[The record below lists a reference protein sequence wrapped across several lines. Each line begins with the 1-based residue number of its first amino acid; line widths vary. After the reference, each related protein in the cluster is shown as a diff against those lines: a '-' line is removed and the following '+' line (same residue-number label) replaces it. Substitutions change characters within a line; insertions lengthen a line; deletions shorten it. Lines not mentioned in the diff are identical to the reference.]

1 MARLRI
7 VTYNIAH
14 GRGLRPIQGLQSRR
28 SMRAHLQR
36 IATLLRTLDAD
47 VVALQEID
55 ERSRWAGNFDQLAYL
70 QEHAGYE
77 HALFGRTTLREGIFN
92 LSYGNAFLSHHPLL
106 EGEAITFG
114 RKTVGEKG
122 FLFAEAAIGKRTVP
136 LLNLHLNYR
145 SRASRLDQAG
155 QVFRYLEKQHNT
167 RAPLWSV
174 PPVVCGDFN
183 TARHASD
190 ATASLLHELKHFG
203 DYALLPAGGNTFPSP
218 LPTRAL
224 DFVMVPAGIQVER
237 SEVVRSWLS
246 DHRPVLVELTLP
258 NS

>member
-36 IATLLRTLDAD
+36 LAALLGSLDAD

-55 ERSRWAGNFDQLAYL
+55 ERSRWAGNLDQVTYL
-70 QEHAGYE
+70 QEHAGFA

-92 LSYGNAFLSHHPLL
+92 LSYGNAFLSRHPLL

-122 FLFAEAAIGKRTVP
+122 FLFAELKIGPLTVP

-145 SRASRLDQAG
+145 SRASRLDQVG

-174 PPVVCGDFN
+174 PPLVCGDFN

-190 ATASLLHELKHFG
+190 ATASLMQELKCFG
-203 DYALLPAGGNTFPSP
+203 AYSLLPAGGNTFPSP

-224 DFVMVPAGIQVER
+224 DFVMVPAEIQVER

-246 DHRPVLVELTLP
+246 DHRPVLVELTLR
-258 NS
+258 